1 MRSVRVS
8 CQTIALCTGVPVLRF
23 QTTAVSRWLVTPTAA
38 RSDVDRLPF
47 SRAPCT
53 TSCVRSQISVGECS
67 TQPGCGKICSCSF

>member
-8 CQTIALCTGVPVLRF
+8 CHTMALCTGVPVFLF
-23 QTTAVSRWLVTPTAA
+23 QTTVVSRWFVMPTAA
-38 RSDVDRLPF
+38 RSAVVRLPF
-47 SRAPCT
+47 ASAPFT